1 MGQRRP
7 VAGTPW
13 WKGHWTPLSSTTPT
27 GGMTVFE
34 IVMGLTLFGV
44 LYVAIIEL
52 REKCKQVY
60 ADADQD
66 ARSHHQ
72 VAP

>member
-13 WKGHWTPLSSTTPT
+13 WKGHWIPFSSTTPT
-27 GGMTVFE
+27 GGTTVFE

-44 LYVAIIEL
+44 LYVAVIEL
-52 REKCKQVY
+52 LEKCEHCY
-60 ADADQD
+60 ADADQE

>member
-1 MGQRRP
+1 M
-7 VAGTPW
+7 
-13 WKGHWTPLSSTTPT
+13 

-52 REKCKQVY
+52 REKCKQVS